1 MFILLAGKTPE
12 LIRIQFIL
20 ISFHH
25 LGLVKFIRGL
35 TMNTAV
41 NTRHHG
47 GCPHDCPDTCSMVY
61 EVEDGKLIGVKGNK
75 QHPMTRG
82 GLCVKLKDYEKRHYH
97 PDRLLYPLRRTGP
110 KGSKQFERISWDK
123 ALGEI
128 TSKWKAI
135 INEHGPHAIM
145 PNSYLGNQGLVH
157 GLNGGDAFFNRM
169 GATVTE
175 RTFCGEGSCTAWLLT
190 VGPTA
195 GVDPESFIHSKF
207 IVIWASNSVSTNVHH
222 WHIVKEAQKKGAKVV
237 VIDSFASKTAKE
249 ADWHIAPKPGT
260 DGALAMAMMHTII
273 KEGLVDQD
281 YVDNYTKGYKELA
294 ERAKNRSPEWAEE
307 ITGIP
312 AAVIRQFAIEYAITS
327 PAAIRI
333 GVALERNYGG
343 GQAIR
348 AVTCLPAL
356 IGAWRHV
363 GGGILQ
369 MPVWEHPYK
378 FDVICRPDLIPEGTP
393 VVNNLQLGRVLTGE
407 TDLKTPIKSMMVWNT
422 NPVTQAPETD
432 KIIEGLKRED
442 LFMVSA
448 EHFISD
454 TAAYADIILP
464 ASMGAEMEDMILS
477 WGHLY
482 FTYNEK
488 CIESPGEA
496 IPNNE
501 IFRRLA
507 AGMGYEDEN
516 FKWSDGECLEHYI
529 DWNAPACDGIDMA
542 YMREH
547 GYARLNVGTKD
558 DRAPHKEGNFPTPS
572 GKCEFHI
579 EGATNFV
586 AGPFR
591 QMYEGFQPGEPLD
604 SLPDYVAS
612 RETAEADPE
621 LAVLYPLNII
631 SPKSH
636 GFLNSCYANIEK
648 KIKGQGEQSVLINPL
663 DAKTRHVAEGD
674 KVRVFNGRGGFEG
687 VAKITDDVSS
697 GIVVATLGYWRQLNN
712 GTVNCI
718 SSAEFVDM
726 GHAPTFSDNLVQV
739 KRL

>member
-1 MFILLAGKTPE
+1 MSEQITKT
-12 LIRIQFIL
+12 
-20 ISFHH
+20 
-25 LGLVKFIRGL
+25 G
-35 TMNTAV
+35 
-41 NTRHHG
+41 HG

-61 EVEDGKLIGVKGNK
+61 EVEDGKLISVKGNPD
-75 QHPMTRG
+75 HPMTRG
-82 GLCVKLKDYEKRHYH
+82 GLCVKLNDYEKRHYH
-97 PDRLLYPLRRTGP
+97 PDRLLYPLKRTGP
-110 KGSKQFERISWDK
+110 KGSKQFERITWDE
-123 ALGEI
+123 ALDEI
-128 TSKWKAI
+128 TTKWKAI
-135 INEHGPHAIM
+135 IEEHGSHAIM

-195 GVDPESFIHSKF
+195 GVDPESFIHSKY
-207 IVIWASNSVSTNVHH
+207 IVIWACNSVSTNLHH
-222 WHIVKEAQKKGAKVV
+222 WHIVKQARKKGAKVI
-237 VIDSFASKTAKE
+237 VIDSYASKTAKE

-260 DGALAMAMMHTII
+260 DGALAMAMIHTLIE
-273 KEGLVDQD
+273 EGLVDKE
-281 YVDNYTKGYKELA
+281 YVENYTVGYSELA
-294 ERAKNRSPEWAEE
+294 ERAKERTPEWAEL

-312 AAVIRQFAIEYAITS
+312 AEDIRQFAREYATTP
-327 PAAIRI
+327 PAAIRL

-348 AVTCLPAL
+348 AVSSLPAL

-363 GGGILQ
+363 GGGALQ
-369 MPVWEHPYK
+369 FPVWEHPYK
-378 FDVICRPDLIPEGTP
+378 FDVISRPDLIPEGTP
-393 VVNNLQLGRVLTGE
+393 AVNNLQLGRILTGE
-407 TDLKTPIKSMMVWNT
+407 IKLDTPIKSMMCWNT

-464 ASMGAEMEDMILS
+464 ASMGAEMEDMVLS

-482 FTYNEK
+482 LTYNEK

-496 IPNNE
+496 FPNNE

-507 AGMGYEDEN
+507 KHMGYEEEN
-516 FKWSDGECLEHYI
+516 FKWSDSECLEHYV
-529 DWNAPACDGIDMA
+529 DWDSPACDGIDLA
-542 YMREH
+542 YMRKH
-547 GYARLNVGTKD
+547 GFARLTVGSKD
-558 DRAPHKEGNFPTPS
+558 NRAPHKEGNFPTPS
-572 GKCEFHI
+572 GKCEFKLD
-579 EGATNFV
+579 GATNFV

-591 QMYEGFQPGEPLD
+591 QMYEGFQSGEVLD
-604 SLPDYVAS
+604 DLPDYVAS
-612 RETAEADPE
+612 RETPESNPE
-621 LAVLYPLNII
+621 LAKKYPLNII

-636 GFLNSCYANIEK
+636 GFLNSCYANMDH
-648 KIKGQGEQSVLINPL
+648 KIKGQGEQFVLINAI
-663 DAKTRHVAEGD
+663 DAGVRGIKQDD
-674 KVRVFNGRGGFEG
+674 KVRIFNDRGAFEG
-687 VAKITDDVSS
+687 DARITNDVNV
-697 GIVVATLGYWRQLNN
+697 GIIVATLGYWRQLNK

-726 GHAPTFSDNLVQV
+726 GHAPTFSDNLVQIE
-739 KRL
+739 LAS